1 MGISVQF
8 LFIVLLCLGL
18 LSILSCLNRNLY
30 SFSVFSSS
38 MNRNLHS
45 FLVYFVPTESL
56 NFVFLLNICTF
67 MPESEFVY
75 LSSVFFWCKGQK
87 FIFILNVLLCIG
99 WIWYSSLRV
108 LLCLNR
114 NLYSFSV
121 YFLCLGRSLYSFL
134 RFFCA

>member
-1 MGISVQF
+1 
-8 LFIVLLCLGL
+8 
-18 LSILSCLNRNLY
+18 
-30 SFSVFSSS
+30 

-121 YFLCLGRSLYSFL
+121 YFLCLGRSLYSLL
-134 RFFCA
+134 RFFCALVRICIPSWCTFGHELKFIFLLSVLLCLGRNWYSS

>member
-1 MGISVQF
+1 
-8 LFIVLLCLGL
+8 
-18 LSILSCLNRNLY
+18 
-30 SFSVFSSS
+30 

-75 LSSVFFWCKGQK
+75 LSSVFSFFLVLRSEFFYSFLVFFCALV
-87 FIFILNVLLCIG
+87 FI
-99 WIWYSSLRV
+99 LRV
-108 LLCLNR
+108 LLCLNC

-121 YFLCLGRSLYSFL
+121 YFLCLGRSLYSLL
-134 RFFCA
+134 RFFCPLVRICIPSWRTFGHELKFIFLLSVLLCLGRNWYSS